1 MRARSVA
8 ITQAAERSLVQ
19 YSSDPQYLRY
29 LTIVFTLTHNI
40 SVIEPL
46 MTHRESLNKAVK
58 TEGDRFSQDEPER
71 HLFTVHVA
79 VGVKAA

>member
-40 SVIEPL
+40 V
-46 MTHRESLNKAVK
+46 THNIGTGFG
-58 TEGDRFSQDEPER
+58 TEDSARPPRNLTFDAKGND
-71 HLFTVHVA
+71 
-79 VGVKAA
+79 KWAAPTSEG